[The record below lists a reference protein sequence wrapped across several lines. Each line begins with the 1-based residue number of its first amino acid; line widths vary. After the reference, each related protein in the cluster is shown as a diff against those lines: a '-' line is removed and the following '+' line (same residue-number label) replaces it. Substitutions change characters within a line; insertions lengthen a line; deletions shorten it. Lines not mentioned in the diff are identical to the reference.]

1 MIKITF
7 EVSEDY
13 IKTTV
18 TAAKKNMNALFEQK
32 PGDILRSL
40 FGVCACRNLE
50 KKIQEGHTE
59 FVVTPSAL
67 TDTGLRLYNQVLDG
81 VCACAT
87 EIKEDN
93 DNKKVED

>member
-13 IKTTV
+13 IKTTGN
-18 TAAKKNMNALFEQK
+18 ASKKNMDSVLAQEPADF
-32 PGDILRSL
+32 LRTV
-40 FGVCACRNLE
+40 FGLCACRNLE
-50 KKIQEGHTE
+50 AKMQEGHTE

-67 TDTGLRLYNQVLDG
+67 TDVGLKLYNQVLDE

-93 DNKKVED
+93 DNKEVGD

>member
-13 IKTTV
+13 IKTTGN
-18 TAAKKNMNALFEQK
+18 AAKKNVDALLEQE
-32 PGDILRSL
+32 PVDFLCSL

-50 KKIQEGHTE
+50 AKIQEGHTE

-67 TDTGLRLYNQVLDG
+67 TDVGLKLYNQVLDE

-87 EIKEDN
+87 EIKEAN
-93 DNKKVED
+93 DNKEVED